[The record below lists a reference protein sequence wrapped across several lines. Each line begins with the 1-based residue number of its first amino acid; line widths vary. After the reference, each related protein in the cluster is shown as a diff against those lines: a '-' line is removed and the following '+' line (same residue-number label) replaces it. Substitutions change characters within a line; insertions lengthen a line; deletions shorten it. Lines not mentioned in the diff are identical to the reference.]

1 MNIVFNAFFLPYF
14 YLYPPHLSVPPS
26 PVLLYFVH
34 SLESPI
40 ALRCMA
46 GPIWHRTFHLLG
58 GIPGWLM
65 FPAFSSLGRP
75 LEPIIGIGALLL
87 SDLIGYHLEQKSRRA
102 FLQRVRAARSV

>member
-1 MNIVFNAFFLPYF
+1 
-14 YLYPPHLSVPPS
+14 
-26 PVLLYFVH
+26 
-34 SLESPI
+34 
-40 ALRCMA
+40 MA